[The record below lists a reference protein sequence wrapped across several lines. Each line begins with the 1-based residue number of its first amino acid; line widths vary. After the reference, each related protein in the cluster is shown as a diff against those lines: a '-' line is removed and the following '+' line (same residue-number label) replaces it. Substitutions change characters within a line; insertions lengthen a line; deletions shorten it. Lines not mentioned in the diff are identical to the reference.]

1 MKALQFT
8 LPVTKDN
15 SVIVQEER
23 LPWFYNHLHRHKE
36 IQITLIIKGE
46 GTLIIGNY
54 LQKFKPGNIFIIGA
68 NQPHIFKS
76 DESNFAKQR
85 KNNVHSLTLFFNSF
99 DSFGAI
105 LSLPEMKEI
114 KKFLEKTSLGMQ
126 VPESE
131 EMNLAQDI
139 LKLREVKNGLLLA
152 DFIKFLN
159 KLSHLRKWKILSTEF
174 FVLPISDYEGLRMN
188 DIYKYTIENYTRN
201 IKLQQ
206 IAAVAHLSIPAFC
219 RYFKKHTNKTY
230 ITFVNEIRISN
241 ACNKII
247 EGNFK
252 SISSIAYDSG
262 FDNIT
267 TFNRLFKKSIG
278 ISPIKYSKKYLQVVL

>member
-54 LQKFKPGNIFIIGA
+54 IQKFKPGNIYIIGA

-76 DESNFAKQR
+76 DATYFHQKT
-85 KNNVHSLTLFFNSF
+85 KYNVHSLTLFFNSLE
-99 DSFGAI
+99 SFKDI

-114 KKFLEKTSLGMQ
+114 KKFLQKSCLGMQ
-126 VPESE
+126 APEFE
-131 EMNLAQDI
+131 ERKLAQDI

-152 DFIKFLN
+152 DFIRLLN
-159 KLSHLRKWKILSTEF
+159 TFSHLKKWKTLSTEYSG
-174 FVLPISDYEGLRMN
+174 LPISDYEGLRMN
-188 DIYKYTIENYTRN
+188 DIYQYTMENYTKN

-206 IAAVAHLSIPAFC
+206 IADVAHLSIPAFC
-219 RYFKKHTNKTY
+219 RYFKRHTNKTY
-230 ITFVNEIRISN
+230 ITFLNEIRINN
-241 ACNKII
+241 ACNNII
-247 EGNFK
+247 DGGFK
-252 SISSIAYDSG
+252 SISSIAYENG

-278 ISPIKYSKKYLQVVL
+278 ISPTKYSKKYLQMVL

>member
-8 LPVTKDN
+8 LPVTKNN

-54 LQKFKPGNIFIIGA
+54 IQKFKPGNIFIIGA

-76 DESNFAKQR
+76 DAIYFHKKT
-85 KNNVHSLTLFFNSF
+85 KNNVHALTLFFNSF
-99 DSFGAI
+99 ESFKDI

-114 KKFLEKTSLGMQ
+114 KKFSEKSSLGMQ
-126 VPESE
+126 APESE
-131 EMNLAQDI
+131 EMKLAKDI

-152 DFIKFLN
+152 DFIKLLHKF
-159 KLSHLRKWKILSTEF
+159 SHLKKWKMLSTEYS
-174 FVLPISDYEGLRMN
+174 VLPISDYEGLRMN
-188 DIYKYTIENYTRN
+188 DIYQYTMENYTKK

-206 IAAVAHLSIPAFC
+206 IADVSHLSIPAFC
-219 RYFKKHTNKTY
+219 RYFKRHTNKTY
-230 ITFVNEIRISN
+230 ITFLNEIRINN
-241 ACNKII
+241 ACNNII
-247 EGNFK
+247 DGSFK
-252 SISSIAYDSG
+252 SISSIAYDNG

-267 TFNRLFKKSIG
+267 TFNRLFKRFIG
-278 ISPIKYSKKYLQVVL
+278 ISPTKYSKKYLQVVL